1 MGPAT
6 FKLAAMEVEAEEIKP
21 AFIVR
26 RPPKS
31 RELEIVEEAVEIK
44 PPERRA
50 RPEIFAVEEA
60 ENGPATESCAE
71 MEEEAAEIKP
81 LGKVCKPVKT
91 RPEIDAP
98 PVMDKLVAIIVPV
111 AKSPPTV
118 EVPLV
123 RELPWTARVV
133 EVAAEVVPMY
143 NPPLVTKPPLAKV
156 ICVAEALAKEV

>member
-1 MGPAT
+1 MMDNGCPTVLIVDDDPVARL
-6 FKLAAMEVEAEEIKP
+6 LAREA
-21 AFIVR
+21 
-26 RPPKS
+26 
-31 RELEIVEEAVEIK
+31 LEQSGWS
-44 PPERRA
+44 
-50 RPEIFAVEEA
+50 VEEA

-118 EVPLV
+118 EVP
-123 RELPWTARVV
+123 E
-133 EVAAEVVPMY
+133 
-143 NPPLVTKPPLAKV
+143 TKLFP
-156 ICVAEALAKEV
+156 